1 MRERL
6 LRLSR
11 LVRRLRRQHWL
22 ALVGLS
28 LAAYFGYHAV
38 NGSRGLL
45 AWQQV
50 TVDLAASQQELDA
63 LRATR
68 EALEG
73 RAARLRPGSLDPDL
87 IDELARKELS
97 FAQPLDVIILLD
109 GDDRAR

>member
-1 MRERL
+1 MRE
-6 LRLSR
+6 RLSR

-22 ALVGLS
+22 ALLGLS
-28 LAAYFGYHAV
+28 LAIYFGYHAV

-50 TVDLAASQQELDA
+50 RVDLAVRQQELDA
-63 LRATR
+63 LRVTR
-68 EALEG
+68 EALES
-73 RAARLRPGSLDPDL
+73 RVVRLRHDSLDPDL

-97 FAQPLDVIILLD
+97 FALPLDVIILLD

>member
-6 LRLSR
+6 SR
-11 LVRRLRRQHWL
+11 WARRLRRQHWA
-22 ALVGLS
+22 ALLGLS

-50 TVDLAASQQELDA
+50 TTDLAASRQELEA
-63 LRATR
+63 LRAER
-68 EALEG
+68 AALEG
-73 RAARLRPGSLDPDL
+73 RVARLRHDSLDPDL

-97 FAQPLDVIILLD
+97 LVDPLDVIILLD
-109 GDDRAR
+109 GDHRPR

>member
-6 LRLSR
+6 SR
-11 LVRRLRRQHWL
+11 WTRRLRRQHWA
-22 ALVGLS
+22 ALLGLS

-38 NGSRGLL
+38 NGSRGLF

-50 TVDLAASQQELDA
+50 TMDLEASRQELER
-63 LRATR
+63 LRAER

-73 RAARLRPGSLDPDL
+73 RVVRLRRDSLDPDL

-97 FAQPLDVIILLD
+97 LVEPLDVIILLD
-109 GDDRAR
+109 GDDRPR